1 MKYLKNKDGSMIVKW
16 NEETELATVTELL
29 MDQDAS
35 IGIKVECLLFT
46 EDDAKDF
53 IEIDSDAY
61 MVIRDGKMEDYW
73 YETAAVAEN

>member
-1 MKYLKNKDGSMIVKW
+1 MKYLKNEDSSMIVKW

-53 IEIDSDAY
+53 TEIEEAEY
-61 MVIRDGKMEDYW
+61 TTIRNGKMTDYW
-73 YETAAVAEN
+73 NETAA